1 MNARRLGNG
10 QSVLSNDG
18 SHKQRLETVR
28 RRTPDGHVPP
38 SIRSSGYETA
48 KEDDGSAMKAINRPF
63 TDIINGNRQFIIPVF
78 QRDFSWTREQCE
90 QLWRDVKR
98 ASNGEADGAHFMGS
112 IVYIGADLSS
122 AAFQSWLL
130 IDGQQRLTTLTLL
143 LIALRDHIKASSWSG
158 GDDGPTTAKID
169 DYYLKNRHESG
180 QRQYKLV
187 LRRRD
192 NATLQALIAR
202 QDPLELEGIHSELI
216 IDAYKHFRSALQEQS
231 CNPEDV
237 YQGIARLNIVDVTL
251 DRGVDNPQLV
261 FESMNSTGIDLRQSD
276 LVRNFL
282 LMGLEESEQTR
293 LYDEYWSKI
302 ESLFRTSQN
311 ALDWFLRDYM
321 ALKQGLA
328 QQIRLDRVYGEFKT
342 FRNRNGGRPLEELL
356 VDMARV
362 ARTYASFL
370 GIAPMVRPWLSE
382 PMSHMRSLN
391 TTQGLLIMRLYEY
404 HEKDSLSQ
412 EEFVRAVE
420 LIESYLLRR
429 AVLGLQ
435 TRGYWSVFA
444 RIAHDLDPNSVFDS
458 LQVELARLR
467 GNSRYPSD
475 EEFRKGIREHDLY
488 GLRVCKHILDRL
500 ENAGFHE
507 PSPVQKYSIEHVMPQ
522 EIKGARQWQEMLG
535 SNWAECHETH
545 LHRLG
550 NLTLTAY
557 NSTYSNRPFEEKK
570 SVEGGFRQSAVRLNE
585 DVRDQTRW
593 TATEIEA
600 RGARLATR
608 ALGIWPHHEA
618 DAQSIQAADVREL
631 RKRSAK
637 QNASELEM
645 DDVVRQMLDEI
656 RTSIRGFTEVIEV
669 IERKSVCCYGPE
681 FFAELMPMRQSVRI
695 ILPLDFSEVEKSDGL
710 SVHDASTWRFVPNR
724 VHTDSEL
731 LVDVWGLEGIAAVTS
746 MIRRALD
753 QSRQ

>member
-1 MNARRLGNG
+1 
-10 QSVLSNDG
+10 
-18 SHKQRLETVR
+18 
-28 RRTPDGHVPP
+28 
-38 SIRSSGYETA
+38 
-48 KEDDGSAMKAINRPF
+48 MKAIDRPF

-90 QLWRDVKR
+90 QLWRDLER
-98 ASNGEADGAHFMGS
+98 ASAGEADGTHFMGS
-112 IVYIGADLSS
+112 VVYIGTDLSS

-143 LIALRDHIKASSWSG
+143 MIALRDHIQASSWSG
-158 GDDGPTTAKID
+158 GDDGPTIAKIEA
-169 DYYLKNRHESG
+169 YYLKNTHESG

-187 LRRRD
+187 LRRKD
-192 NATLQALIAR
+192 NATLQALIAG
-202 QDPLELEGIHSELI
+202 QDSSELGGEYS
-216 IDAYKHFRSALQEQS
+216 DLLVEAYQYFRSALQEPS
-231 CNPEDV
+231 CNPENV
-237 YQGIARLNIVDVTL
+237 YRGIAHLNLVDVTL
-251 DRGVDNPQLV
+251 DRGIDNPQLV

-282 LMGLEESEQTR
+282 LMGLGESEQTR
-293 LYDEYWSKI
+293 LYDKYWTRI
-302 ESLFRTSQN
+302 ESLFRTSEN

-321 ALKQGLA
+321 ALIQGLT
-328 QQIRLDRVYGEFKT
+328 QQIRLDRIYSEFKN
-342 FRNRNGGRPLEELL
+342 FRTRGKGQPLEELL
-356 VDMARV
+356 ADMARV

-370 GIAPMVRPWLSE
+370 GIAPMVRPWLAE
-382 PMSHMRSLN
+382 AMSHMRSLN
-391 TTQGLLIMRLYEY
+391 TTQGLLIMRLYEC
-404 HEKDSLSQ
+404 HEKGSLSQ
-412 EEFVRAVE
+412 VEFVRAVE

-444 RIAHDLDPNSVFDS
+444 RIAHDLDPDSVFES
-458 LQVELARLR
+458 LQVAVARLR
-467 GNSRYPSD
+467 GNNRFPSD
-475 EEFRKGIREHDLY
+475 EEFRRGLKEHDLY

-500 ENAGFHE
+500 ENAGYQE
-507 PSPVQKYSIEHVMPQ
+507 PSPVHKYSIEHIMPQ
-522 EIKGARQWQEMLG
+522 EISEVRQWQEMLG

-570 SVEGGFRQSAVRLNE
+570 SVQGGFRQSAVRLNE
-585 DVRDQTRW
+585 DVRDQPRW
-593 TATEIEA
+593 TTTEIEA
-600 RGARLATR
+600 RGDRLAAR
-608 ALGIWPHHEA
+608 ALGIWRHHEA

-631 RKRSAK
+631 TERAAK

-645 DDVVRQMLDEI
+645 DGSVRKLLDEI

-695 ILPLDFSEVEKSDGL
+695 ILPLEFSEVEESDGL
-710 SVHDASTWRFVPNR
+710 TVHDASTWKFVPNR
-724 VHTDSEL
+724 VHTDSDL
-731 LVDVWGLEGIAAVTS
+731 VVDVWEREGIAVVTS
-746 MIRRALD
+746 MIRKALD